1 MFYGLDEASRARV
14 REGFDILQPAFR
26 KTFAA
31 DMLIT
36 FNRSQAFESD
46 AAFMQAFNACA
57 ANPQEESLI
66 WRLHTLCW
74 AAGNALRLDG
84 DFVEC
89 GVFRGFCSAV
99 AARYL
104 DFKAVPKRWY
114 LYDTFTGIPA
124 DQLNT
129 GHEDRPD
136 FADPDNLG
144 TVRERF
150 AGFTNIEIVQGR
162 VPEVFATTV
171 PARIAFLH
179 LDLNSAAAELGALE
193 VLFDRVV
200 DGGFILLDDY
210 GQMFH
215 EEQQV
220 GEDAFFA
227 ARGLRV
233 LELPTGQGL
242 VVKSPL
248 GNGGVAL
255 APPQVTLRHAAGAAQ
270 RGDLF
275 AMVRRALKIL
285 GGVVLLGG
293 LGLALYLAR

>member
-1 MFYGLDEASRARV
+1 MFYGLDEASHARV
-14 REGFDILQPAFR
+14 SEGFKLLQPAFR

-46 AAFMQAFNACA
+46 AAFMQAFNDCA
-57 ANPQEESLI
+57 SNEQEESLI
-66 WRLHTLCW
+66 WRLHVLCW

-129 GHEDRPD
+129 GHEDRAD
-136 FADPDNLG
+136 FADPDNLR
-144 TVRERF
+144 TVRRRF
-150 AGFTNIEIVQGR
+150 EGYANVEIVAGR
-162 VPEVFATTV
+162 VPEVFATMV

-193 VLFDRVV
+193 ALFDRIV
-200 DGGFILLDDY
+200 DGGIIVLDDY
-210 GQMFH
+210 GQMYH
-215 EEQQV
+215 QEQQV

-242 VVKSPL
+242 VIKTPL
-248 GNGGVAL
+248 G
-255 APPQVTLRHAAGAAQ
+255 AGAALPAPVPLPA
-270 RGDLF
+270 RSGTAGGDLLPR
-275 AMVRRALKIL
+275 VRLALKMIGIAL
-285 GGVVLLGG
+285 VAGLLVL
-293 LGLALYLAR
+293 AVYLAR